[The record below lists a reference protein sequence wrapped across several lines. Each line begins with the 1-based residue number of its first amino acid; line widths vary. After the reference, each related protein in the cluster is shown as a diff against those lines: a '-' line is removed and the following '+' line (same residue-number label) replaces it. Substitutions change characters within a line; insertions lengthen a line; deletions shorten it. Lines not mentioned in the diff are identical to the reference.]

1 MSATELVI
9 VIAGTR
15 NISNASD
22 AVSGA
27 FFRSPWG
34 NRHRV
39 KIISGG
45 GGNIDMAAEQ
55 FALQMR
61 FPFQVFPADWEKHG
75 KAAGPI
81 RNRQMAEA
89 ADVGI
94 VVWDGQSRG
103 TLNMV
108 TELVKR
114 RRPVYV
120 WPGSLCD

>member
-9 VIAGTR
+9 VIAGSR

-22 AVSGA
+22 AVAGA

-34 NRHRV
+34 NRRLV

-55 FALQMR
+55 FALKMK
-61 FPFQVFPADWEKHG
+61 FPFQEFPADWDKHG

-81 RNRQMAEA
+81 RNRQMAAA

-94 VVWDGQSRG
+94 VVWDGDSRG
-103 TLNMV
+103 TLNMM

-114 RRPVYV
+114 RRTVFV
-120 WPGSLCD
+120 WPAQL

>member
-15 NISNASD
+15 SVSNASD

-55 FALQMR
+55 FALSMK
-61 FPFQVFPADWEKHG
+61 FPFQEFPADWNQHG

-81 RNRQMAEA
+81 RNRQMAEM

-114 RRPVYV
+114 RRPIFV
-120 WPGSLCD
+120 WPDSL